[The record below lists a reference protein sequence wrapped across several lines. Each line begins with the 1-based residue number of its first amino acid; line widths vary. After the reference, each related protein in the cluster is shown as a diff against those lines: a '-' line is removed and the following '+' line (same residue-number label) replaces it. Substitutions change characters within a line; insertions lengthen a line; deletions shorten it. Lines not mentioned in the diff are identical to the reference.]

1 MWNEERRI
9 NMKRYSTA
17 VIIHLLIAAL
27 YSLILFLCSNS
38 YPAEL
43 WISFGFTI
51 MTILISCVGWL
62 NNEQEGHSGFYSLSK
77 RIISVIYMIIGIML
91 GILSVLFSFSIK
103 TIVITNLSILIIYFI
118 ISILL
123 SKAFSYIK
131 DLDKEHV

>member
-62 NNEQEGHSGFYSLSK
+62 NNEQEGHSGFVEGSGEGHN
-77 RIISVIYMIIGIML
+77 V
-91 GILSVLFSFSIK
+91 
-103 TIVITNLSILIIYFI
+103 
-118 ISILL
+118 
-123 SKAFSYIK
+123 
-131 DLDKEHV
+131 KEL